1 MQDIHSL
8 EQKLKANLNWHGA
21 RIKFLARFMTALIQ
35 TRTVNLA
42 EIATVFAGRAQ
53 ELSHE
58 QRCRRFLKEFNLPL
72 AEIARLIVKLL
83 DVKSGWTLVLDRTN
97 WQCRGSEINLLVLAI
112 VVEGLSYPVLWF
124 DLNKAGNSH
133 TDERILLLKLFLE
146 LFGKERITT
155 LLGDR
160 EFVGKQWLQW
170 LRAQEIQFEL
180 RVKENFMVTWR
191 GRRRPLR
198 ELFRHA
204 TTKHPVILKRPCER
218 WGASYYF
225 SGSRLPTGEYLIVV
239 SPQYVPGALTRY
251 ARRWKIE
258 TLFQAL
264 KSRGFN
270 LEETRVTA
278 EDRLQKLFALV
289 ALTLCWCHRI
299 GVWLHERKALKPKKH
314 GRLPKSLFRRG
325 LNALRR
331 LLTNPQAS
339 ELFLW
344 HHFIGFL

>member
-1 MQDIHSL
+1 MQDFHRL
-8 EQKLKANLNWHGA
+8 EQKLAANLNWHGA

-53 ELSHE
+53 PLAHE
-58 QRCRRFLKEFNLPL
+58 QRCRRFLKDFNLPL
-72 AEIARLIVKLL
+72 GEVAQLIVKLL
-83 DVKSGWTLVLDRTN
+83 TAKGDWTLALDRTN
-97 WQCRGSEINLLVLAI
+97 WQSRGSEINFLVLAI
-112 VVEGLSYPVLWF
+112 VVSGLAYPVLWF

-133 TDERILLLKLFLE
+133 TDERILLLELFLE
-146 LFGKERITT
+146 LFGKERIAT

-170 LRAQEIQFEL
+170 LREQEIQFEL
-180 RVKENFMVTWR
+180 RVKENFIVTSR
-191 GRRRPLR
+191 GRQLKLR
-198 ELFRHA
+198 DLFRHA
-204 TTKHPVILKRPCER
+204 TTQHPVVLKRPCEM
-218 WGASYYF
+218 WGARYYF

-239 SPQYVPGALTRY
+239 SPTFVATALRRY
-251 ARRWKIE
+251 AQRWNIE

-264 KSRGFN
+264 KSRGFK
-270 LEETRVTA
+270 LEDTRVTA

-289 ALTLCWCHRI
+289 ALTGCWCHRI
-299 GVWLHERKALKPKKH
+299 GLWLHEQKALKVKKH

-325 LNALRR
+325 LDALRR

-344 HHFIGFL
+344 HHFIRFL

>member
-1 MQDIHSL
+1 MQDFHSL
-8 EQKLKANLNWHGA
+8 EQKLGANLSWHGA
-21 RIKFLARFMTALIQ
+21 RIKFLARFMTALVT
-35 TRTVNLA
+35 TRTVKLV
-42 EIATVFAGRAQ
+42 EIATVFGGRAQ
-53 ELSHE
+53 PLSHE
-58 QRCRRFLKEFNLPL
+58 QRCRRFLKDFDLPL
-72 AEIARLIVKLL
+72 GEIARLVVKLL
-83 DVKSGWTLVLDRTN
+83 DVKNWTLVLDRTN

-133 TDERILLLKLFLE
+133 TDERILLLELFLE
-146 LFGKERITT
+146 LFGKARITT

-160 EFVGKQWLQW
+160 EFVGQQWLQW
-170 LRAQEIQFEL
+170 LRAQELPFEM

-191 GRRRPLR
+191 GRRMALR

-204 TTKHPVILKRPCER
+204 TTQHPVVLKRPCQM
-218 WGASYYF
+218 WGEAYYF

-239 SPQYVPGALTRY
+239 SLTYVPGALTRY

-264 KSRGFN
+264 KSRGFK
-270 LEETRVTA
+270 LEDTRVTA

-299 GVWLHERKALKPKKH
+299 GLWLHERKALKLKKH

-325 LNALRR
+325 LDALRR

-344 HHFIGFL
+344 HHFIAFL

>member
-1 MQDIHSL
+1 MQNLHSL
-8 EQKLKANLNWHGA
+8 EQKLKGNLNWHGA
-21 RIKFLARFMTALIQ
+21 RIKFLARFMAALIQ

-53 ELSHE
+53 AISHE
-58 QRCRRFLKEFNLPL
+58 QRCRRFLKDFDLPL
-72 AEIARLIVKLL
+72 GEIARLIVKLL
-83 DVKSGWTLVLDRTN
+83 DAKSDWTLVLDRTN
-97 WQCRGSEINLLVLAI
+97 WQCRGSEINLLVLAM

-133 TDERILLLKLFLE
+133 TDERILLLELFLE
-146 LFGKERITT
+146 LFGKERIAT

-170 LRAQEIQFEL
+170 LRGQELPFEL
-180 RVKENFMVTWR
+180 RAKENFNVTWR
-191 GRRRPLR
+191 GRRMKLR

-204 TTKHPVILKRPCER
+204 TTKHPVVLKHSCEM
-218 WGASYYF
+218 WGARYYF
-225 SGSRLPTGEYLIVV
+225 SGSRLPTGQYLIVV
-239 SPQYVPGALTRY
+239 SSTFVPDALTRY
-251 ARRWKIE
+251 AQRWKIE
-258 TLFQAL
+258 TLFHAL

-270 LEETRVTA
+270 LEDTRVTA

-299 GVWLHERKALKPKKH
+299 GLWLHERKPLKVKKH
-314 GRLPKSLFRRG
+314 GRLPKSLFRCG
-325 LNALRR
+325 LDALRR